1 MTDQM
6 TENILAS
13 ETGALLS
20 QRQEASSRCRYEVFE
35 YQSFHSI
42 PSSSQHQARETAF
55 LKNGNIDFAAGG
67 DIYCSNNN
75 NAIEPQVWLGNA
87 KSGDSYP
94 DRLVRPLAL
103 NSSRQFTTAV
113 EDTISS
119 LPPNLRNLLKPYQ
132 IFTAR
137 TADDFLLQLRNNAEQ
152 SVVDPD
158 SRSEVRSHPA
168 MTDSELKLQAFIE
181 WQKSPKDS
189 PFGGRYVHFT
199 ETHNL
204 KGTVAHEAEHAN
216 DAYLGHPS
224 QNDSEFDRLYKEEA
238 GKVLDNII
246 SPNQLGWL
254 AYYIRLNQD
263 SKRLEPEKGK
273 EELFAE
279 LGAIVITGEAAAKNV
294 NPQVLVDLFP
304 KTYQYLK
311 GKIQSGEW

>member
-1 MTDQM
+1 MTDRRM
-6 TENILAS
+6 EHILAS
-13 ETGALLS
+13 ETGVLVS

-35 YQSFHSI
+35 YQSLRSI
-42 PSSSQHQARETAF
+42 PSSSQPQARETTF
-55 LKNGNIDFAAGG
+55 LKDGKFNFAAGG
-67 DIYCSNNN
+67 DIYSSN

-87 KSGDSYP
+87 KSSDGYP

-113 EDTISS
+113 VDAISS
-119 LPPNLRNLLKPYQ
+119 LPPNLRKLLKPYQ

-137 TADDFLLQLRNNAEQ
+137 TADDFLLQLRNSAEQ

-158 SRSEVRSHPA
+158 SRNEVRSHPA
-168 MTDSELKLQAFIE
+168 MTDSELNLQAFIE

-263 SKRLEPEKGK
+263 GKSLEPEKGK

-279 LGAIVITGEAAAKNV
+279 LGAIAITGEVAAKNV
-294 NPQVLVDLFP
+294 NPQVLVDFFP

-311 GKIQSGEW
+311 SKIQSGEW